1 VFRPVGSQH
10 NDCIGLGYPPHI
22 HLEFVY
28 PSQENHPCVNPE
40 QVIPAIVA
48 GMGISFPK
56 QPNLGASGWIRR
68 FWAKL
73 DFLGTENLLRKTV
86 SNRVFV
92 LRTIIRCSF
101 VCVAVAVSL
110 IGLTVWTLRSDAIR
124 DQSNAVGNIATV
136 LAEQTSRS
144 LLAVDLVLTEIQD
157 HLRLVG
163 IASTDDF
170 RAGLKDRDTFE
181 FLRDRLSQ
189 LPEADV
195 ITLADNQG
203 KVVNLSREWPAPKVD
218 ISDREY
224 FRHFARVPD
233 DKMFI
238 AAPVFSR
245 VSGHPVI
252 FFSKRIS
259 GPDGSFLG
267 LVLVGLE
274 PTYFRNIYES
284 ITSLAEQTF
293 ELVRSDGSIM
303 VRYPRREIVGG
314 RMSSDSP
321 WDNLASLGG
330 GEYRGRDTTGAFQIG
345 ASRPAGKY
353 PIFVSVAVPESAAL
367 ANWESRTTFIAAG
380 TLLIV
385 VCPFFLL
392 LMLRKLLESVITSER
407 SLEHNA
413 RELAQLNTRLDLAF
427 NNMSQGLCFFNG
439 QRHLIVCNRRFVE
452 MYDLSTEQVRPGM
465 SLEAIVDLR
474 FQAGTSPKMS
484 RGDYLRWR
492 DSISVS
498 DKPSDTI
505 VELNN
510 GNFFRISHIPMPD
523 GGWVATHEDVT
534 ASKRDEAR
542 ISYMAHHDA
551 LTGLA
556 SRSYFTE
563 MIEAAKTRLDHRGH
577 PFGLLML
584 DLDRFKAIN
593 DSMGH
598 SAGDTLLKEV
608 ARRLKNVIA
617 EDDVVARLGGD
628 EFAII
633 TFGTSIDS
641 DEPHHDGAVA
651 LARRVLDVINEP
663 FVIETKTVFVGAS
676 IGLALAPDDGVET
689 EALLK
694 KADLALYKSKAKGR
708 NVYSLFDPQMMVE
721 TDALH
726 KLEADMRAGLSR
738 SEFEVHYQPIIEART
753 KVIAGAEAL
762 VRWRHPQHGLI
773 SPAEF
778 IPIAESTG
786 LIIPLGEFVLHR
798 ACSDAMSWPAE
809 IKVAVNL
816 SAIQFHKTNLFDVIM
831 CALIESGLPPE
842 RLEVEVTE
850 SVLLENESDYAVLL
864 HQLKNIGVSVA
875 LDDFG
880 TGYSSLSYL
889 KQFPF
894 DKIKIDRSFTADV
907 AEHEGSMAIVSA
919 IIGLSRGLDMI
930 TTAEGIETER
940 QFEIIRAAG
949 VTLAQGNLFGRPCSI
964 AEFNAGLKRPGRQ
977 KVAS

>member
-1 VFRPVGSQH
+1 MGMSSPKKSKSG
-10 NDCIGLGYPPHI
+10 
-22 HLEFVY
+22 
-28 PSQENHPCVNPE
+28 PSGR
-40 QVIPAIVA
+40 A
-48 GMGISFPK
+48 
-56 QPNLGASGWIRR
+56 RR
-68 FWAKL
+68 LWTKL
-73 DFLGTENLLRKTV
+73 AVLGTQNLIRKTI
-86 SNRVFV
+86 SNRSFA

-101 VCVAVAVSL
+101 ICVAVAVTL
-110 IGLTVWTLRSDAIR
+110 IGLTIWTLRSDAIR
-124 DQSNAVGNIATV
+124 DESNDVGNIATV

-157 HLRLVG
+157 HVRRTG
-163 IASTDDF
+163 IASPDDF
-170 RAGLKDRDTFE
+170 RAGLKDRETFG
-181 FLRDRLSQ
+181 FLRDRLSRLLQ
-189 LPEADV
+189 ADV
-195 ITLADNQG
+195 VTLADDQG
-203 KVVNLSREWPAPKVD
+203 YVVNLSREWPAPKVN

-224 FRHFARVPD
+224 FRHFAKTPD
-233 DKMFI
+233 DKMYI
-238 AAPVFSR
+238 AAPVSSR
-245 VSGHPVI
+245 VSGNPVI

-267 LVLVGLE
+267 LVLVGLD

-284 ITSLAEQTF
+284 ITSLHQQSF
-293 ELVRSDGSIM
+293 ELVRSDGSIL
-303 VRYPRREIVGG
+303 VRYPLQEVVGA

-321 WDNLASLGG
+321 WHNAASLGG
-330 GEYRGRDTTGAFQIG
+330 GEYRGRDSTGAFQIG

-353 PIFVSVAVPESAAL
+353 PIFVNVTVPESAAL
-367 ANWESRTTFIAAG
+367 ANWENRTAFIAAG

-385 VCPFFLL
+385 VCPLFLL
-392 LMLRKLLESVITSER
+392 LLLRKLLESVITSER
-407 SLEHNA
+407 SLDQNA

-427 NNMSQGLCFFNG
+427 NNMSQGLCFFDG

-452 MYDLSTEQVRPGM
+452 MYDLSVEQVRPGM

-474 FQAGTSPKMS
+474 FEAGTSPKMS
-484 RGDYLRWR
+484 RDDYLTWR

-498 DKPSDTI
+498 DKPSETV

-510 GNFFRISHIPMPD
+510 GNFFKISHIPMPD

-563 MIEAAKTRLDHRGH
+563 SIEAAKMRLDRQGH

-598 SAGDTLLKEV
+598 AAGDTLLKEV
-608 ARRLKNVIA
+608 ARRLEKVITK
-617 EDDVVARLGGD
+617 DDVVARLGGD

-641 DEPHHDGAVA
+641 DEPHHDGSIA
-651 LARRVLDVINEP
+651 LARRVLDIINEP
-663 FVIETKTVFVGAS
+663 FVIESKTVFVGAS
-676 IGLALAPDDGVET
+676 IGVALAPDDGVET

-721 TDALH
+721 TSELH
-726 KLEADMRAGLSR
+726 KLEADMRAGLSQ
-738 SEFEVHYQPIIEART
+738 SEFEVHYQPIIDART
-753 KVIAGAEAL
+753 RKIAGAEAL
-762 VRWRHPQHGLI
+762 VRWRHPEHGLI
-773 SPAEF
+773 APAKF
-778 IPIAESTG
+778 IPLAESTG

-798 ACSDAMSWPAE
+798 ACCDAMSWPAGL
-809 IKVAVNL
+809 KVAVNL
-816 SAIQFHKTNLFDVIM
+816 SAIQFRKTNLFDVIM
-831 CALIESGLPPE
+831 CALIESGLPPG

-864 HQLKNIGVSVA
+864 HQLKNIGVSIA

-940 QFEIIRAAG
+940 QFEIMRAAG
-949 VTLAQGNLFGRPCSI
+949 VTLAQGYLFGRACTI
-964 AEFNAGLKRPGRQ
+964 AEFNASLDRAEQQ